1 LRLAA
6 IDVGSNAARLL
17 ICEVHTDTSGCVQLQ
32 RINQLRVPVRLGLDV
47 FTTGA
52 ISIEKAVMLADT
64 LDVFKRLIQL
74 HEVERFRACATS
86 ALRDAANGEEITQ
99 VVSEKAGVEIE
110 IISGQ
115 EEAELMMHSLPEN
128 MLRKTIPTLFIDV
141 GGGSTELALFFKGKK
156 VYAQSFNIGTLRM
169 LADSVKTTEWKK
181 LKKEV
186 VAQIA
191 PYKSIAAVGSG
202 GNIGKAFSMSKLKEG
217 KALPATFLETLYND
231 LKPLSVPERINQYQ
245 LKEDRADVL
254 VPALSIYNQ
263 ILELAKVDKIFVP
276 KISVSEGII
285 RQLMMEKES

>member
-1 LRLAA
+1 
-6 IDVGSNAARLL
+6 
-17 ICEVHTDTSGCVQLQ
+17 
-32 RINQLRVPVRLGLDV
+32 
-47 FTTGA
+47 
-52 ISIEKAVMLADT
+52 
-64 LDVFKRLIQL
+64 
-74 HEVERFRACATS
+74 
-86 ALRDAANGEEITQ
+86 
-99 VVSEKAGVEIE
+99 
-110 IISGQ
+110 
-115 EEAELMMHSLPEN
+115 
-128 MLRKTIPTLFIDV
+128 
-141 GGGSTELALFFKGKK
+141 
-156 VYAQSFNIGTLRM
+156 M
-169 LADSVKTTEWKK
+169 LADSVKATEWKK

-217 KALPATFLETLYND
+217 KAIPATFLETLYND
-231 LKPLSVPERINQYQ
+231 LKPLSVPERITQYQ